1 MCHAVVV
8 VGMVTEGLQI
18 CSSADSVDFRAIGRA
33 LDLHKGE
40 EPTIVTRRLVLI
52 LLVRGC

>member
-18 CSSADSVDFRAIGRA
+18 GSSAGSEDDRAIGGA
-33 LDLHKGE
+33 IDLHKGE
-40 EPTIVTRRLVLI
+40 EKTIVTRRLVLI
-52 LLVRGC
+52 LLVHGC